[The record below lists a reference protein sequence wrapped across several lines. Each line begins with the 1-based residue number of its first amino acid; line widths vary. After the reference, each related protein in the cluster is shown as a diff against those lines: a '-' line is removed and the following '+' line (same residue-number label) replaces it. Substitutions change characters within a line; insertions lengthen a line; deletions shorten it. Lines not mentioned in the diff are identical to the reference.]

1 MRLRLY
7 ILILSAQKGISS
19 LLLSE
24 DI

>member
-1 MRLRLY
+1 MRLSLY
-7 ILILSAQKGISS
+7 TLILSAQKGISS

>member
-7 ILILSAQKGISS
+7 NLILSAQKGISS